1 MYTLSDK
8 LSAPLL
14 SSYEE
19 ERIGLEVLSS
29 FQYSINFYL
38 ARIEHNYNI
47 NLSSS
52 FIAMLSTIY
61 KRNIPTFYYGTPQ
74 LRKESV
80 NRNICIHYDVFIMP
94 FFFHYTVIHGT
105 FPCVN

>member
-29 FQYSINFYL
+29 FQYPINFYL

-47 NLSSS
+47 N
-52 FIAMLSTIY
+52 
-61 KRNIPTFYYGTPQ
+61 
-74 LRKESV
+74 
-80 NRNICIHYDVFIMP
+80 
-94 FFFHYTVIHGT
+94 
-105 FPCVN
+105 